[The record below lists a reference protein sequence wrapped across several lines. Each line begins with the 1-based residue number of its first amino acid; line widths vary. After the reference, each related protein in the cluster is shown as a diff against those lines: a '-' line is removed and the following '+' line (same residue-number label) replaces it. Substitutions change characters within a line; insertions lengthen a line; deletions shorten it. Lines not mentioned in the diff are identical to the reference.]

1 MLTQR
6 PAVIHK
12 DVLSQAEILIAM
24 RMSSVR
30 DVAAIDDWVS
40 LHAED
45 EEARTV
51 KASLPSLPI
60 GTAWVWSPGWVSSS
74 DVAPP
79 TGRRIPSNVA
89 TPGVLRG
96 ARCQVLVGRARFR

>member
-30 DVAAIDDWVS
+30 DVTAIDD
-40 LHAED
+40 
-45 EEARTV
+45 
-51 KASLPSLPI
+51 
-60 GTAWVWSPGWVSSS
+60 
-74 DVAPP
+74 
-79 TGRRIPSNVA
+79 TG
-89 TPGVLRG
+89 
-96 ARCQVLVGRARFR
+96 

>member
-30 DVAAIDDWVS
+30 DVPAIDDWVS

-79 TGRRIPSNVA
+79 T
-89 TPGVLRG
+89 
-96 ARCQVLVGRARFR
+96 CQVLRRSLESAARILAPVELDDVAWL